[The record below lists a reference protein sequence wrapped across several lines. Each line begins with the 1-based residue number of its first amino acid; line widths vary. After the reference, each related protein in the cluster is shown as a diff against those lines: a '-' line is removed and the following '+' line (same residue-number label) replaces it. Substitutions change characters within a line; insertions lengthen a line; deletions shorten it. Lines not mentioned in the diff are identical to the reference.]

1 MFTRSILSTAACD
14 VYVWLK
20 TTGAAIEIV
29 KETTN
34 NQYNKYSFGETCTE
48 TTIFIQEDK

>member
-1 MFTRSILSTAACD
+1 MPSEIGFPMTL
-14 VYVWLK
+14 